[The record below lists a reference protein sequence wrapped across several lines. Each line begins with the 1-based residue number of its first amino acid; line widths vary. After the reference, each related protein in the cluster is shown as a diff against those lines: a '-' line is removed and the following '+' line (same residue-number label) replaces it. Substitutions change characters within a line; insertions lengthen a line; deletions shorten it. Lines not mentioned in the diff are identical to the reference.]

1 MKQKWKKA
9 FKNLVLPVVEILQCE
24 SLPLPM
30 KSALPRSWISRLAP
44 PWFWMKPP
52 RIVQPRPRPIPT
64 ASIPTSS
71 LGSLD
76 WPLQIWNLV
85 ETPWWLRPQ
94 LMCKERFHGLN
105 KTVSCNRR
113 FRSSGMIILWP
124 TMQLSSAGRAGIT
137 SLPAPPF
144 LGGGGVAQ
152 FFRYSNNNNLY

>member
-30 KSALPRSWISRLAP
+30 KSALPQSWISRLAP

-52 RIVQPRPRPIPT
+52 RIVQPRLQLIPT

-105 KTVSCNRR
+105 KTVSCNKR
-113 FRSSGMIILWP
+113 FRSSVMIILV
-124 TMQLSSAGRAGIT
+124 MSGST
-137 SLPAPPF
+137 SLPTPSPSKR
-144 LGGGGVAQ
+144 GGGVGQ